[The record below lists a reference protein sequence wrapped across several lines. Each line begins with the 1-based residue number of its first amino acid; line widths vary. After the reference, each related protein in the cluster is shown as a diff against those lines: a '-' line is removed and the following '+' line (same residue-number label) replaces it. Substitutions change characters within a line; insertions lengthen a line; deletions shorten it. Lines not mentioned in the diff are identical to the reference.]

1 MKISSPLTCKKHRL
15 YVHMTSLL
23 AATSV
28 NFIVVASYTSE
39 VLRKCGVLSSSNPPT
54 TNIFFPHGRVHSD
67 RSHFSKKR
75 PFSPTNQVFARTAD
89 KMVETLNG
97 EARRFR
103 SLPPATAHRPWKTAQ
118 ENLLLIKIFLKPV

>member
-28 NFIVVASYTSE
+28 NFIVVASYASE

-103 SLPPATAHRPWKTAQ
+103 SLPPPPRIAPGKRRKKTCS
-118 ENLLLIKIFLKPV
+118 LLKFS

>member
-89 KMVETLNG
+89 TQ
-97 EARRFR
+97 RRGAPL
-103 SLPPATAHRPWKTAQ
+103 SLLTPATAHRPWKTAQ